1 MSLAPKIRLFI
12 EEPLVLHAGIALD
25 RDQTHYLANVMRVK
39 LGSFIALFN
48 GRDGEWLAEITS
60 VSKKCVELL
69 VVEQRRNQDA
79 PVDLWLV
86 FAPIKKARLDFMA
99 QRATELGVSKLQPM
113 VTQYTNL
120 DRVKLERI
128 AANAREAAEQC
139 ERLEVPEVGEIL
151 SLAEVLDSWPE
162 ERRIMFCDED
172 LSGKSVLEAL
182 NDSDDR
188 ASPAP
193 WAILIGPEGGFD
205 DSERARIKAMPQTTV
220 VSLGPLILR
229 ADTAAIAAVSLWQSA
244 LGKW

>member
-12 EEPLVLHAGIALD
+12 AESLAQDAGIMLD

-39 LGSFIALFN
+39 LGSIIALFN
-48 GRDGEWLAEITS
+48 GRDGEWLAEITA
-60 VSKKCVELL
+60 VSKKCVELR
-69 VVEQRRNQDA
+69 VTEHRREQDA

-99 QRATELGVSKLQPM
+99 QKATELGVSKLQPV

-120 DRVKLERI
+120 DRVKVERI

-139 ERLEVPEVGEIL
+139 ERLEVPDVGEIM
-151 SLAEVLDSWPE
+151 SLKEILDSWPDD
-162 ERRIMFCDED
+162 RRIMFCDED
-172 LSGKSVLEAL
+172 LSGKSAIEAL
-182 NDSDDR
+182 TDVDDKI
-188 ASPAP
+188 SPAP

-205 DSERARIKAMPQTTV
+205 EDERALIKAMPQTTV